1 LVLKLLNVFEAIVL
15 IPRILPIKT
24 KLLPDYQIPWEL
36 TESLKEQPKRVNKEY
51 KLFDIKKYI

>member
-1 LVLKLLNVFEAIVL
+1 M
-15 IPRILPIKT
+15 PRILPIKT

-36 TESLKEQPKRVNKEY
+36 KDTIKEQPKRVNKDY